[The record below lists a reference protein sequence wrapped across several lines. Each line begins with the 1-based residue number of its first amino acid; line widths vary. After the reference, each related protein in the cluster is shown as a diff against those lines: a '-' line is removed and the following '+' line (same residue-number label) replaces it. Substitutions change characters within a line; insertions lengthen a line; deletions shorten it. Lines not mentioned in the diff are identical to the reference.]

1 MTFERC
7 NMRDGGDKMAES
19 FNHDYSP
26 DDKRMLK
33 NCRRKVFPSL
43 NNVFLNQL

>member
-1 MTFERC
+1 
-7 NMRDGGDKMAES
+7 MRDGGDKMAES

-33 NCRRKVFPSL
+33 NVDETFFHRSNL
-43 NNVFLNQL
+43 HYYNVFLNQL